1 MKKFITPVPL
11 AGLALALGVLF
22 SAGPAW
28 AEEKSQP
35 TNEEDPA
42 AMALTE
48 KILAVELPEVDA
60 QAAVTLARNNGCFR
74 CHGIEKEEWKAAI
87 PVAEISAKPVGE
99 GAKEVLGAKVGP
111 SWSSV
116 AERFR
121 PLPAV
126 IQPIVQKRL
135 IYHLVSGER
144 ANFPDGHSEF
154 HRFLHTDPPGDAAQI
169 KNLVVWLLSL

>member
-1 MKKFITPVPL
+1 MKKFISTFSL
-11 AGLALALGVLF
+11 AGMALA
-22 SAGPAW
+22 AGFLIAVKPVW
-28 AEEKSQP
+28 AEDKDQP
-35 TNEEDPA
+35 TNEEDPV

-48 KILAVELPEVDA
+48 KILAVELKSVDA
-60 QAAVTLARNNGCFR
+60 QAAVTLARDNGCFR
-74 CHGIEKEEWKAAI
+74 CHAIEKEEWKAAI
-87 PVAEISAKPVGE
+87 PVAEISAKPARE
-99 GAKEVLGAKVGP
+99 GTKELLSAKVGP

-121 PLPAV
+121 PLPAA

-144 ANFPDGHSEF
+144 ANFPDGHFEF
-154 HRFLHTDPPGDAAQI
+154 HRFIYTNPPNDAAQM